1 MTEPGGL
8 TIAEVNIQLDQLALS
23 QKDEDQFP
31 ILRKFYNTMNA
42 EEMTW
47 LIRIILRQ
55 MKLGASEKTVLDL
68 FHPSGEALFN
78 VCSSLRRVCWD
89 LSDPTQNLSKVNK
102 IEIMNSFQPQLAMFQ
117 SHSFQTTLQKLNC
130 ENGKPFWIEEKLDGE
145 RMQLHMEEDNSIAG
159 GMRFAFY
166 SRKATDYTHLYGE
179 GYEDNDSALTR
190 HIKNAF
196 NPAVKSLILDGEMI
210 TWDPIGC
217 KMVPFGT
224 LKSAA
229 NSERDDPFG
238 QTGNRP
244 LFRVFDCLYLNG
256 TVLTQQ
262 SLKNRREALEK
273 VLTNVEQRIEIHEYE
288 EVTSED
294 AIAPVS
300 LTNPETRQIMAN
312 FHEALRRVVEESS
325 EGLVLK
331 NPESVYNLNERS
343 NDWMKVKPEYMTD
356 FGESL
361 DCVVM

>member
-1 MTEPGGL
+1 MNEPGGM
-8 TIAEVNIQLDQLALS
+8 TIAEVNIQLDRLALS

-31 ILRKFYNTMNA
+31 ILRKLYNGMNA

-68 FHPSGEALFN
+68 FHPAGEALFN

-89 LSDPTQNLSKVNK
+89 LWDPTQNLGKTEAT
-102 IEIMNSFQPQLAMFQ
+102 IEIMQSFQPQLAMFQ
-117 SHSFQTTLQKLNC
+117 SHSFQTTLQKLRC

-145 RMQLHMEEDNSIAG
+145 RMQLHMQEDDSIAG

-179 GYEDNDSALTR
+179 GYEDNESALTR
-190 HIKNAF
+190 HIKRAF
-196 NPAVKSLILDGEMI
+196 NPKVRNLILDGEMI

-229 NSERDDPFG
+229 NSEKDDPFS

-256 TVLTQQ
+256 RVLTQQ
-262 SLKNRREALEK
+262 ALRNRREILEG

-288 EVTSED
+288 EVNSED

-300 LTNPETRQIMAN
+300 PSDLGT
-312 FHEALRRVVEESS
+312 
-325 EGLVLK
+325 G
-331 NPESVYNLNERS
+331 
-343 NDWMKVKPEYMTD
+343 
-356 FGESL
+356 
-361 DCVVM
+361 